1 MKWFVWGIVKH
12 LRYDLSG
19 KLDGR
24 HEKPGVIMVVGF
36 RALVLAIVA
45 EMCSAILSGAA
56 IF

>member
-24 HEKPGVIMVVGF
+24 HETPGGLMVDVF
-36 RALVLAIVA
+36 RALVLAVVA
-45 EMCSAILSGAA
+45 ERCSAILSGAA